1 MNRRRMVRLAY
12 LLFTRLTSLIS
23 LGPPRLES
31 SASLEKMKIYPGATA
46 LNFIFGALLLLYL
59 PLQIRTRNIGLSF
72 FILWV
77 SALCFAYG
85 ANTVV
90 WRDNALN
97 SSPVWCEIC
106 MFALPPSHLGC
117 TLVCR
122 TYGVVSSYPC
132 KCRCVCR
139 DRVVFLVCCTLTV
152 LYRITSKSSHI
163 PKAGTNTPH
172 NLISNS
178 K

>member
-1 MNRRRMVRLAY
+1 MCVAVYEPLSNVTGMFGLPPLSSIHFAD
-12 LLFTRLTSLIS
+12 LPW
-23 LGPPRLES
+23 PPRLELN
-31 SASLEKMKIYPGATA
+31 ASPEKMKIYPGVTA
-46 LNFIFGALLLLYL
+46 LNFISGALLLLYL

-106 MFALPPSHLGC
+106 MFAFPPFPFGM
-117 TLVCR
+117 
-122 TYGVVSSYPC
+122 YPC
-132 KCRCVCR
+132 M
-139 DRVVFLVCCTLTV
+139 
-152 LYRITSKSSHI
+152 
-163 PKAGTNTPH
+163 
-172 NLISNS
+172 
-178 K
+178 

>member
-1 MNRRRMVRLAY
+1 
-12 LLFTRLTSLIS
+12 
-23 LGPPRLES
+23 
-31 SASLEKMKIYPGATA
+31 MKIYPGVTA

-59 PLQIRTRNIGLSF
+59 PLQIRARNIGLSF

-97 SSPVWCEIC
+97 NAPIWCEIC
-106 MFALPPSHLGC
+106 TFAFFFPSHLGR
-117 TLVCR
+117 TLVSR
-122 TYGVVSSYPC
+122 TYDVVSSYPC
-132 KCRCVCR
+132 KCRWVCR
-139 DRVVFLVCCTLTV
+139 GRIVFLVCRTPTV

>member
-1 MNRRRMVRLAY
+1 MVRLAY

-59 PLQIRTRNIGLSF
+59 PLQIRARNIGLSF

-77 SALCFAYG
+77 SALCIAYG

-97 SSPVWCEIC
+97 SAPIWCEIC
-106 MFALPPSHLGC
+106 VFAFFLLPIWDVPLYVGLMVLFPVIRAIMGG
-117 TLVCR
+117 LVAAASCSLSIVRQLHR
-122 TYGVVSSYPC
+122 TVSP
-132 KCRCVCR
+132 R
-139 DRVVFLVCCTLTV
+139 RVVMSQKQVRALCTT
-152 LYRITSKSSHI
+152 
-163 PKAGTNTPH
+163 
-172 NLISNS
+172 
-178 K
+178 